1 METVITMIILVGAAV
16 LFLSNVFRQAK
27 NERER
32 ALERSA
38 NRPRRPD
45 SNTERFLEEV
55 NRRRQQ
61 AQARSSAQPPPV
73 RPMTQ
78 APTITPLPRRD
89 LPTRKPV
96 ARTEKAR
103 IERIASRSPA
113 SSAGKLLEVIAAEK
127 PAKLQVVP
135 EAASASP
142 PSELAMSARSAPPK
156 ISRQALPAAFQQLV
170 PLLQSRQSLRA
181 AFMLHEILGPPRCHR
196 R

>member
-1 METVITMIILVGAAV
+1 MEFVITMIILVGLAV

-32 ALERSA
+32 ALQRSA

-61 AQARSSAQPPPV
+61 AQSRTQSPPV
-73 RPMTQ
+73 VRPVTQ
-78 APTITPLPRRD
+78 APTITPLPRRE

-96 ARTEKAR
+96 ARTEKPR
-103 IERIASRSPA
+103 IERIPSRSPV
-113 SSAGKLLEVIAAEK
+113 SSRGNLLEVIPAEK
-127 PAKLQVVP
+127 PAKPAVSLEVAP
-135 EAASASP
+135 ASP
-142 PSELAMSARSAPPK
+142 QSELAMSARSAPPK

>member
-1 METVITMIILVGAAV
+1 MIILVGAAV

-38 NRPRRPD
+38 NRPRRSD

-61 AQARSSAQPPPV
+61 AQARAPGSPSV
-73 RPMTQ
+73 RPVTQ
-78 APTITPLPRRD
+78 APPITPLPRREPPPRR
-89 LPTRKPV
+89 LPPKAEYP
-96 ARTEKAR
+96 RTERAT
-103 IERIASRSPA
+103 ARSPVVT
-113 SSAGKLLEVIAAEK
+113 SRKLLEVVPADK
-127 PAKLQVVP
+127 PAKPPVSP

>member
-27 NERER
+27 ADRER
-32 ALERSA
+32 ALQRSA
-38 NRPRRPD
+38 NRPRRSD

-61 AQARSSAQPPPV
+61 AQDRSQTRPPVGPIASTPAIIPPPRREPYPRRALPQKTEKPRLDRPTV
-73 RPMTQ
+73 RPAAGTS
-78 APTITPLPRRD
+78 A
-89 LPTRKPV
+89 RKLMEVV
-96 ARTEKAR
+96 AADK
-103 IERIASRSPA
+103 PA
-113 SSAGKLLEVIAAEK
+113 VSLEV
-127 PAKLQVVP
+127 
-135 EAASASP
+135 ASASP
-142 PSELAMSARSAPPK
+142 QSELAMSARSAPPK

>member
-1 METVITMIILVGAAV
+1 MGHVITMIILVGAAV

-32 ALERSA
+32 ALQRSA

-61 AQARSSAQPPPV
+61 AQARTQSPPV
-73 RPMTQ
+73 VRPVTQ
-78 APTITPLPRRD
+78 APTITPLPRRE

-96 ARTEKAR
+96 ARTEKPR
-103 IERIASRSPA
+103 IERIPSRSPA
-113 SSAGKLLEVIAAEK
+113 SSAGKLLEVIPAEK
-127 PAKLQVVP
+127 PSKLQVVP
-135 EAASASP
+135 EAAPASP
-142 PSELAMSARSAPPK
+142 QSELAMSARSAPPK